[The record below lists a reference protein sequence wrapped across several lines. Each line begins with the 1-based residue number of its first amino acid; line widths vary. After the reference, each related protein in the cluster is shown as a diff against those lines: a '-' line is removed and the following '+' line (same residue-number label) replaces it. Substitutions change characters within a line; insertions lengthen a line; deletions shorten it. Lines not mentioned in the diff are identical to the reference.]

1 MSGCRALRR
10 AAPLAAGAEQTR
22 GERDEATRLAPAGE
36 AGARMEP
43 LNVARER
50 QARSKENNPKPS
62 AKKWARIYESL
73 VSLRLDK
80 SAIVDKAA
88 IAATDLIKRPLL
100 LGRPLQLAGL
110 DKAAIGFDKTATGRP

>member
-1 MSGCRALRR
+1 
-10 AAPLAAGAEQTR
+10 
-22 GERDEATRLAPAGE
+22 
-36 AGARMEP
+36 MEP

-80 SAIVDKAA
+80 SAIVDKTA
-88 IAATDLIKRPLL
+88 IGACQLSRPLLIKRPL
-100 LGRPLQLAGL
+100 GLAGL
-110 DKAAIGFDKTATGRP
+110 DKTAIGFDKTATAAGPLIKPLLVDKAAIGQAAIVDTTAIEAARP